1 MHSPSQATFA
11 DGENYL
17 ASDTPFR
24 PFKTTALNKTQ
35 GGPRMESLSQSGASS
50 TEMQLLNGEIVYLR
64 QRLQMEVLA
73 NQELEQVIVP
83 FPLWIQSVLDVD
95 QVSTI
100 Q

>member
-1 MHSPSQATFA
+1 
-11 DGENYL
+11 
-17 ASDTPFR
+17 
-24 PFKTTALNKTQ
+24 
-35 GGPRMESLSQSGASS
+35 MESLSQSGASS

-83 FPLWIQSVLDVD
+83 FPLWMQSALDVD

>member
-1 MHSPSQATFA
+1 MHSPAQTTFA
-11 DGENYL
+11 DGEKYL

-24 PFKTTALNKTQ
+24 HFKTTTLNESQ

-64 QRLQMEVLA
+64 QRLQMEMLA

-83 FPLWIQSVLDVD
+83 FPLWMQPALDVD